1 MPRFRHSIRR
11 TVAIFSALCVWIAAL
26 LQALQTFGL
35 TGSNQ
40 ALRDATFR
48 ANLQALDYDTLQ
60 SFWAYR
66 RDQLGIDVMID
77 LLTAAGLLGLAYCV
91 LVLKRVFKRYKA
103 GDSDLP
109 GFMTGC
115 FFIGALIPSVDLA
128 QSIGNTT
135 IADFM
140 SQQANLPPVGL
151 QALYVAYNVTR
162 GSGLYLF
169 SCQFIFISIG
179 LAICAHLEF
188 NTLEIPFRHGVMSS
202 ITAAFGLLTFVL
214 EIITFNVSGPVAAY
228 MFGISLLIYGLILLP
243 IWTIWLGIELRRLK
257 QDQAVD
263 KVDGMDVHL
272 NDLKE
277 TN

>member
-1 MPRFRHSIRR
+1 MPVLRHSVRR
-11 TVAIFSALCVWIAAL
+11 TVAILSALCVWIAAL

-35 TGSNQ
+35 TGSGPS
-40 ALRDATFR
+40 LRDPTFR
-48 ANLQALDYDTLQ
+48 ANLRALDYNTLQ
-60 SFWAYR
+60 AYWNYR
-66 RDQLGIDVMID
+66 RDQLGIDVMVD

-103 GDSDLP
+103 GDSDIP

-140 SQQANLPPVGL
+140 SQQQELPPVGL

-162 GSGLYLF
+162 GSGIYLF

-188 NTLEIPFRHGVMSS
+188 NTLEIPARHAIMSA
-202 ITAAFGLLTFVL
+202 ITAAFGTLTFIL
-214 EIITFNVSGPVAAY
+214 EVITFNVDGPVPAY

-257 QDQAVD
+257 QDQVAD
-263 KVDGMDVHL
+263 KIDGMDVHL
-272 NDLKE
+272 NTLKE

>member
-1 MPRFRHSIRR
+1 MPVLRHSVRR
-11 TVAIFSALCVWIAAL
+11 TVAILSALCVWIAAL

-35 TGSNQ
+35 TGSGPS
-40 ALRDATFR
+40 LRDPTFR
-48 ANLQALDYDTLQ
+48 ANLRALDYNTLQ
-60 SFWAYR
+60 AYWNYR
-66 RDQLGIDVMID
+66 RDQLGIDVMVD
-77 LLTAAGLLGLAYCV
+77 LLTAAGLLVLAYCV

-103 GDSDLP
+103 GDSDIP

-140 SQQANLPPVGL
+140 SQQQELPPVGL

-162 GSGLYLF
+162 GSGIYLF

-188 NTLEIPFRHGVMSS
+188 NTLEIPARHAIMSA
-202 ITAAFGLLTFVL
+202 ITAAFGTLTFIL
-214 EIITFNVSGPVAAY
+214 EVITFNVDGPVPAY

-257 QDQAVD
+257 QDQVAD
-263 KVDGMDVHL
+263 KIDGMDVHL
-272 NDLKE
+272 NTLKE